1 MYKKLTYEQLL
12 KLKSGFFTTL
22 SHILK
27 KNRYPTLKDYLTVC
41 SKQGEA
47 VYHMMRQD
55 YIWRTVFVDG
65 ANKVIFFDER
75 EKIELHADKDTI
87 AKIGSLVKD
96 TKKVSAQ
103 SKLSESI
110 EQTLTKAFDEG
121 LLWAIDGKDYLVY
134 DIETSYASND
144 LRTMD
149 FYLWYAYVVQWWK
162 WSYRYVD
169 GDNLAKFLQ
178 FMIEFDGYIIGFN
191 SLAFDNPVTTYSA
204 LQSAGTFTEELYE
217 SQLAILNQ
225 KSLDIFQFVRNLTDK
240 RMWLNRLSRALV
252 GVGKTLESGKEWEN
266 LRKQYQ
272 EQWDE
277 AALKTLKDY
286 CKNDVKMTY
295 LCLWYILYYKKLSL
309 EDQDCEYT
317 IEEFLALSNK
327 EWVDREENERLNR
340 SQHMFSWH

>member
-1 MYKKLTYEQLL
+1 MYKKLTYEQVL

-22 SHILK
+22 SYVLK
-27 KNRYPTLKDYLTVC
+27 KNRYPTLKDYLTVT
-41 SKQGEA
+41 SKQWDS

-55 YIWRTVFVDG
+55 YIWRTIFVDG
-65 ANKVIFFDER
+65 INSVIFYDER

-103 SKLSESI
+103 SKASESI
-110 EQTLTKAFDEG
+110 EQTLTKEFDSW
-121 LLWAIDGKDYLVY
+121 LLGNIAWKNYLVY

-149 FYLWYAYVVQWWK
+149 FYLWYAYVVEWGK
-162 WSYRYVD
+162 GSYRYID
-169 GDNLAKFLQ
+169 NDNLYKFLE
-178 FMIEFDGYIIGFN
+178 FMLEFDGYIIWFN
-191 SLAFDNPVTTYSA
+191 SLAFDNPVTVYSA
-204 LQSAGTFTEELYE
+204 LQANNSFTEESYE
-217 SQLAILNQ
+217 SYLAKLNT

-252 GVGKTLESGKEWEN
+252 GVGKTLESGKEWEG

-272 EQWDE
+272 EEWDE
-277 AALKTLKDY
+277 KALKTLKDY

-295 LCLWYILYYKKLSL
+295 LCLWYILFYKKLSL
-309 EDQDCEYT
+309 EGEDCIYS
-317 IEEFLALSNK
+317 IEEFLELSNK
-327 EWVDREENERLNR
+327 EGQDKEELLRM
-340 SQHMFSWH
+340 QPIHMFS